1 MNFLKM
7 IQKTEKSKILINS
20 NAETSTERKVLRIFA
35 LKTTSDPQLQ
45 VQHGPSI
52 LKTTSPDASLT
63 SNRGSPRMFHCYSI
77 NLMTLPGG
85 DDISKT
91 FYFEEIFGD

>member
-52 LKTTSPDASLT
+52 LKTTSPDVE
-63 SNRGSPRMFHCYSI
+63 PRQSEDVPLLFDKSY
-77 NLMTLPGG
+77 
-85 DDISKT
+85 DVARR
-91 FYFEEIFGD
+91 